1 MLPKFSVL
9 LWATLLTCVTPESP
23 TSSVYHYFITD
34 AYPFVPRCVFGAPA
48 SWGNDG
54 AAN

>member
-1 MLPKFSVL
+1 MLRQFSVL
-9 LWATLLTCVTPESP
+9 LWGTLFTGVTHESP
-23 TSSVYHYFITD
+23 ATTVYDYLITD

-48 SWGNDG
+48 SWANDG